1 MFTWFFLIFGP
12 CFGVLSDRLDRRRT
26 VVRILAVEGLL
37 SVAVALLLRAGRMS
51 PALMLCYM
59 LASSVCMVLDTTTR
73 PALVYDVLFAA
84 NAQELV
90 GTAMALRSVGGRVG
104 SIGGNQAIG
113 LAVELAGGGN
123 ACLLVSCLLLSAML
137 LLCCVE
143 SPPKANRAKD
153 SGGGR
158 AAPKLGVV
166 QELRAG
172 VAMAWRKSNSTSRF
186 VVRSR

>member
-1 MFTWFFLIFGP
+1 MPAAPQLSGVFTWFFLIFGP

-104 SIGGNQAIG
+104 SIGGNQATG
-113 LAVELAGGGN
+113 LAVELAGVGN

-143 SPPKANRAKD
+143 SPPKANSAKGTWQSATD
-153 SGGGR
+153 LISK
-158 AAPKLGVV
+158 AD
-166 QELRAG
+166 
-172 VAMAWRKSNSTSRF
+172 
-186 VVRSR
+186 